1 MDLVPHSSVTEFFR
15 EVLLEAIRHQEVQA
29 SESAEYYLVNLLAA
43 FAHTSVDSEPL
54 GVKLAEGAAEMNR
67 EARVRRLKDVGDTSL
82 YVSGFFADS
91 LNNKL
96 VDVRYYIQIG
106 ESAYRELARDFR
118 GRKRDLFGDVYDEL
132 GEKFESFVDVLA
144 EVSERS
150 AITSNT
156 GVVQLYERWR
166 RTKSERV
173 AKQLRAQGM
182 LPGKSEVH

>member
-1 MDLVPHSSVTEFFR
+1 M
-15 EVLLEAIRHQEVQA
+15 
-29 SESAEYYLVNLLAA
+29 
-43 FAHTSVDSEPL
+43 
-54 GVKLAEGAAEMNR
+54 
-67 EARVRRLKDVGDTSL
+67 GDTSL

-106 ESAYRELARDFR
+106 ASAYQELARDFR
-118 GRKRDLFGDVYDEL
+118 GHKRDVFGEVYDEL
-132 GEKFESFVDVLA
+132 GAKFETFVDVLS

-150 AITSNT
+150 SMTSNT

-173 AKQLRAQGM
+173 ARQLRAQGM
-182 LPGKSEVH
+182 LPGKSEIH